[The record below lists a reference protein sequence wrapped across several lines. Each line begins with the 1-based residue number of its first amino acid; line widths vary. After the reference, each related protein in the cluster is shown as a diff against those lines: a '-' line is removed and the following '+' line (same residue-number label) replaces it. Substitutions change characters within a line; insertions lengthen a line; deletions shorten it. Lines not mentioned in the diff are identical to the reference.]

1 MPDTYRNQRA
11 EAASADVRSAETLVG
26 CCDRARAEVYA
37 DTPAR
42 GPTALQDIRGLVGS
56 ITERAGLLRSR
67 IGGVA
72 DRTFGE
78 VPALNE
84 KQATDGG
91 PSYGGPSYGGDMAEL
106 YYAVQQLSSVVD
118 DANRLFNRMENVA

>member
-1 MPDTYRNQRA
+1 MPDPYRTQRA

-26 CCDRARAEVYA
+26 RDRARAEVYA
-37 DTPAR
+37 DAPAR
-42 GPTALQDIRGLVGS
+42 GPTALQDIRGLVGN

-84 KQATDGG
+84 KQTID
-91 PSYGGPSYGGDMAEL
+91 GGPSYGGDMAEL
-106 YYAVQQLSSVVD
+106 YYAVQQLSSIVD

>member
-1 MPDTYRNQRA
+1 MTDHYSDQRA
-11 EAASADVRSAETLVG
+11 AAASADVRRAEASTLVG
-26 CCDRARAEVYA
+26 RDRARAEVYA
-37 DTPAR
+37 DAPAR
-42 GPTALQDIRGLVGS
+42 GPTALQDIRGMVGS

-78 VPALNE
+78 VPALSE
-84 KQATDGG
+84 KQTID
-91 PSYGGPSYGGDMAEL
+91 GGPSYGGDMAEL
-106 YYAVQQLSSVVD
+106 YCAVQQLSSIVD